1 MLSFLQPNKCIEKSK
16 LPWVEKYRPN
26 TFDELF
32 IDSILK
38 QRLMMMNTTNF
49 NSIIIS
55 GNPGI
60 GKTTTALLLIK
71 NLLKDPDSFL
81 ELNASDNRGINMI
94 LSLVNIFCKKKTNDN
109 IKIILLDEAD
119 NITTKAQQQ
128 LINVIEI
135 YKNVKFILTCNNHTH
150 IIESLQSRM
159 ILIQFS
165 KAKLNDVTDYLKY
178 ILNKENITFDSD
190 VLNDIAIVTK
200 NDFRNS
206 VNYIEAISKVYKHI
220 SYNNFVN
227 LFNVSYISDLK
238 FIAYSLFD
246 KNIIIDDIIEHY
258 LNLVDFSHPN
268 NDILINIIYLIE
280 NSNDIYFDKNIDM
293 KIEII
298 NIIYQYYF
306 KIVDTIDSKSLI
318 IDMLYKIK
326 KL

>member
-109 IKIILLDEAD
+109 
-119 NITTKAQQQ
+119 
-128 LINVIEI
+128 
-135 YKNVKFILTCNNHTH
+135 
-150 IIESLQSRM
+150 
-159 ILIQFS
+159 
-165 KAKLNDVTDYLKY
+165 
-178 ILNKENITFDSD
+178 
-190 VLNDIAIVTK
+190 
-200 NDFRNS
+200 
-206 VNYIEAISKVYKHI
+206 
-220 SYNNFVN
+220 
-227 LFNVSYISDLK
+227 
-238 FIAYSLFD
+238 
-246 KNIIIDDIIEHY
+246 
-258 LNLVDFSHPN
+258 
-268 NDILINIIYLIE
+268 
-280 NSNDIYFDKNIDM
+280 
-293 KIEII
+293 
-298 NIIYQYYF
+298 
-306 KIVDTIDSKSLI
+306 
-318 IDMLYKIK
+318 K
-326 KL
+326 KQKR